1 LDLISVEQE
10 IQRNV
15 EKVRQRNECVKVG
28 IYGIVFVPG
37 IVDARNTQRIG
48 NLLLREVAP
57 VRNSFK
63 FSPI

>member
-1 LDLISVEQE
+1 MVRSILDLISVEQE

-15 EKVRQRNECVKVG
+15 EKVRQRNECVKVR

-48 NLLLREVAP
+48 NLLLREVCTC
-57 VRNSFK
+57 SQ
-63 FSPI
+63 